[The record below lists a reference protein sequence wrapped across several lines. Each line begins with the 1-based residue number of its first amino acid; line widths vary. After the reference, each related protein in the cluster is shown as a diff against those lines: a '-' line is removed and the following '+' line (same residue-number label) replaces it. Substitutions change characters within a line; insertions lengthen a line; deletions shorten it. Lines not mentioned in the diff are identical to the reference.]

1 VLNILIIFLK
11 PINPFSKR
19 QKGKE
24 KEVAEREL
32 GGKNREE
39 EEERRKKKKEE
50 GVVQV

>member
-1 VLNILIIFLK
+1 VLNILIIFLE

-19 QKGKE
+19 QKGEE

-32 GGKNREE
+32 GPRRRKQKEE
-39 EEERRKKKKEE
+39 EEEE